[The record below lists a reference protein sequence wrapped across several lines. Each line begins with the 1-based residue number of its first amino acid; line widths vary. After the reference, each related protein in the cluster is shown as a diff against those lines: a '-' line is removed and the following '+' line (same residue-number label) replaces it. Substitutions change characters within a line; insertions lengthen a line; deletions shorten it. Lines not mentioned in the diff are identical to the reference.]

1 MAFSE
6 TTEKNRRG
14 RSKGWHRG
22 SMSLEPIGTP
32 LKQYLEKIGLATTLK
47 GWEALDLW
55 KEIVGE
61 AAAARSRA
69 VAFESGQLI
78 VEVDGAAWSSQLF
91 ILRREIR
98 TRLNGRLGAQVIED
112 IQFIPSRGGRTV

>member
-1 MAFSE
+1 MP
-6 TTEKNRRG
+6 
-14 RSKGWHRG
+14 
-22 SMSLEPIGTP
+22 LEPVGAP
-32 LKQYLEKIGLATTLK
+32 LKQLLEKMGLAKTLK

-55 KEIVGE
+55 KEVVGE

-69 VAFESGQLI
+69 VAFDEGRLI

-98 TRLNGRLGAQVIED
+98 DRLNQYLGGEIIQD
-112 IQFIPSRGGRTV
+112 IQFTPTRGGKG